1 MELTIIVSVL
11 ATLGVVAMVMA
22 IAVMFNRLKGKVDV
36 NDFKELTNTI
46 FNEIEANLREQND
59 NNVKLNRD
67 FNDTL
72 REVHQILDKADKD
85 LENDVYRELT
95 DIRRFIDSRCDKLD
109 TKIKEVDERLTMSV
123 SVTTK
128 DIKVNKK
135 DIDVTKK
142 EIEILKG
149 GKKILT
155 D

>member
-46 FNEIEANLREQND
+46 FNDIETNLREQND
-59 NNVKLNRD
+59 NNIKLNRD

-72 REVHQILDKADKD
+72 REVHQILDKADEEIK
-85 LENDVYRELT
+85 NDVYRDLT

-128 DIKVNKK
+128 
-135 DIDVTKK
+135 
-142 EIEILKG
+142 EIESLKG

>member
-36 NDFKELTNTI
+36 NDFRELTNTI
-46 FNEIEANLREQND
+46 FNEIETNLREQND
-59 NNVKLNRD
+59 NNEKLNRD

-72 REVHQILDKADKD
+72 REVHQILDKADEEIK
-85 LENDVYRELT
+85 NDVYRELT

-109 TKIKEVDERLTMSV
+109 TKIKEVDERLAMSV

-128 DIKVNKK
+128 
-135 DIDVTKK
+135 
-142 EIEILKG
+142 EIESLKG

>member
-72 REVHQILDKADKD
+72 REVHQILDKADEEIK
-85 LENDVYRELT
+85 NDVYRDLT

-109 TKIKEVDERLTMSV
+109 TKIKEVDERLAMSV
-123 SVTTK
+123 SVTT
-128 DIKVNKK
+128 
-135 DIDVTKK
+135 K

>member
-72 REVHQILDKADKD
+72 REVHQILDKADEEIK
-85 LENDVYRELT
+85 NDVYRELT

-109 TKIKEVDERLTMSV
+109 SKIQTLTHTSEGD
-123 SVTTK
+123 K
-128 DIKVNKK
+128 PLIK
-135 DIDVTKK
+135 
-142 EIEILKG
+142 G
-149 GKKILT
+149 
-155 D
+155 

>member
-72 REVHQILDKADKD
+72 REVHQILDKADEEIK
-85 LENDVYRELT
+85 NDVYRDLT

-109 TKIKEVDERLTMSV
+109 TKIKEVDERLAMSV

-128 DIKVNKK
+128 
-135 DIDVTKK
+135 
-142 EIEILKG
+142 EIESLKG

>member
-46 FNEIEANLREQND
+46 FNDIETNLREQND

-72 REVHQILDKADKD
+72 REVHQILDKADEEIK
-85 LENDVYRELT
+85 NDVYRDLT

-128 DIKVNKK
+128 
-135 DIDVTKK
+135 
-142 EIEILKG
+142 EIESLKG

>member
-36 NDFKELTNTI
+36 NDFRELTNTI
-46 FNEIEANLREQND
+46 FNEIETNLREQND

-72 REVHQILDKADKD
+72 REVHQILDKADEEIK
-85 LENDVYRELT
+85 NDVYRELT

-109 TKIKEVDERLTMSV
+109 NKIQALTPAGEGD
-123 SVTTK
+123 K
-128 DIKVNKK
+128 PLIK
-135 DIDVTKK
+135 
-142 EIEILKG
+142 G
-149 GKKILT
+149 
-155 D
+155 

>member
-72 REVHQILDKADKD
+72 REVHQILDKADEEIK
-85 LENDVYRELT
+85 NDVYRELT

-109 TKIKEVDERLTMSV
+109 TKIKEVDERLAMSV

-128 DIKVNKK
+128 
-135 DIDVTKK
+135 
-142 EIEILKG
+142 EIESLKG

>member
-11 ATLGVVAMVMA
+11 ATLGVVAMVIS
-22 IAVMFNRLKGKVDV
+22 IAVMFNRLEGKVDV

-72 REVHQILDKADKD
+72 REVHQILDKADEEIK
-85 LENDVYRELT
+85 NDVYRELT

-109 TKIKEVDERLTMSV
+109 NKIQALTPAGEGD
-123 SVTTK
+123 K
-128 DIKVNKK
+128 PLIK
-135 DIDVTKK
+135 
-142 EIEILKG
+142 G
-149 GKKILT
+149 
-155 D
+155 

>member
-36 NDFKELTNTI
+36 NDFRELTNTI
-46 FNEIEANLREQND
+46 FNEIETNLREQND

-72 REVHQILDKADKD
+72 REVHQILDKADEEIK
-85 LENDVYRELT
+85 NDVYRDLT

-109 TKIKEVDERLTMSV
+109 TKIKEVDERLAMSV

-128 DIKVNKK
+128 
-135 DIDVTKK
+135 
-142 EIEILKG
+142 EIESLKG

>member
-22 IAVMFNRLKGKVDV
+22 IAVMFNRLEGKVDV

-72 REVHQILDKADKD
+72 REVHQILDKADEEIK
-85 LENDVYRELT
+85 NDVYSELT

-109 TKIKEVDERLTMSV
+109 NKIQALTPAGEGD
-123 SVTTK
+123 K
-128 DIKVNKK
+128 PLIK
-135 DIDVTKK
+135 
-142 EIEILKG
+142 G
-149 GKKILT
+149 
-155 D
+155 

>member
-36 NDFKELTNTI
+36 DDFKELTNTI
-46 FNEIEANLREQND
+46 FNEIETNLREQND

-72 REVHQILDKADKD
+72 REVHQILDKADEEIK
-85 LENDVYRELT
+85 NDVYRDLT

-109 TKIKEVDERLTMSV
+109 TKIKEVDERLAMSV

-128 DIKVNKK
+128 
-135 DIDVTKK
+135 
-142 EIEILKG
+142 EIESLKG

>member
-22 IAVMFNRLKGKVDV
+22 IAVMFNRLERKVDV

-72 REVHQILDKADKD
+72 REVHQILDKADEEIK
-85 LENDVYRELT
+85 NDVYRELT

-109 TKIKEVDERLTMSV
+109 NKIQTLTPAGEGD
-123 SVTTK
+123 K
-128 DIKVNKK
+128 PLIK
-135 DIDVTKK
+135 
-142 EIEILKG
+142 G
-149 GKKILT
+149 
-155 D
+155 

>member
-36 NDFKELTNTI
+36 NDFRELTNTI
-46 FNEIEANLREQND
+46 FNEIETNLREQND

-72 REVHQILDKADKD
+72 REVHQILDKADEEIK
-85 LENDVYRELT
+85 NDVYRDLT

-128 DIKVNKK
+128 
-135 DIDVTKK
+135 
-142 EIEILKG
+142 EIESLKG

>member
-72 REVHQILDKADKD
+72 REVHQILDKADEEIK
-85 LENDVYRELT
+85 NDVYRDLT

-109 TKIKEVDERLTMSV
+109 TKIKEVDERLAIGV

-135 DIDVTKK
+135 DIDVNKK

>member
-36 NDFKELTNTI
+36 NDFRELTNTI
-46 FNEIEANLREQND
+46 FNEIETNLREQND
-59 NNVKLNRD
+59 NNIKLNRD

-72 REVHQILDKADKD
+72 REVHQILDKADEEIK
-85 LENDVYRELT
+85 NDVYRDLT

-109 TKIKEVDERLTMSV
+109 TKIKEVDERLAMSV

-128 DIKVNKK
+128 
-135 DIDVTKK
+135 
-142 EIEILKG
+142 EIESLKG

>member
-36 NDFKELTNTI
+36 NDFRELTNTI
-46 FNEIEANLREQND
+46 FNEIETNLREQNE
-59 NNVKLNRD
+59 NNEKLNRD

-72 REVHQILDKADKD
+72 REVHQILDKADEEIK
-85 LENDVYRELT
+85 NDVYRDLT

-109 TKIKEVDERLTMSV
+109 TKIKEVDERLAMSV

-128 DIKVNKK
+128 
-135 DIDVTKK
+135 
-142 EIEILKG
+142 EIESLKG

>member
-36 NDFKELTNTI
+36 NDFRELTNTI
-46 FNEIEANLREQND
+46 FNEIETNLREQND

-72 REVHQILDKADKD
+72 REVHQILDKADEEIK
-85 LENDVYRELT
+85 NDVYRELT

-109 TKIKEVDERLTMSV
+109 NKIQTLTPAGEGD
-123 SVTTK
+123 K
-128 DIKVNKK
+128 PLIK
-135 DIDVTKK
+135 
-142 EIEILKG
+142 G
-149 GKKILT
+149 
-155 D
+155 